1 MKLLRNVNTIF
12 YSMHIVRK
20 VIHLWDPEYT
30 KVGPVE
36 RMRLKKADREV
47 RRGIYYKESDIFS

>member
-1 MKLLRNVNTIF
+1 MKLLRKVSTIF

-36 RMRLKKADREV
+36 RIRLKKTDREE
-47 RRGIYYKESDIFS
+47 RRGIYYTEKEVWD